1 MVKEIMN
8 NAFGIFSSYSLSL
21 YFCMEIFMQ
30 ELDQKFKKQKS
41 SSKIESI
48 QLNTKTI
55 HFCSQINNIVN

>member
-1 MVKEIMN
+1 MLLGYFPHIP
-8 NAFGIFSSYSLSL
+8 FSL
-21 YFCMEIFMQ
+21 YFCMEIFKQ

-55 HFCSQINNIVN
+55 HFCSQDQDNNIVN